1 MAIILSKLE
10 SVQML
15 SQTIYVSTKA
25 IFYMNIVKYFT
36 FTKIKFFD
44 VYAKFALEWQPLIE
58 ANTLT

>member
-1 MAIILSKLE
+1 
-10 SVQML
+10 ML
-15 SQTIYVSTKA
+15 SQTVYVSTKA